1 MPNDKENT
9 MSRIDPE
16 VFDRYRQQAI
26 ALRRAAI
33 RQASTQLPAA
43 LRQYAA
49 RAYRR
54 LIAVFATP
62 ERTCR

>member
-1 MPNDKENT
+1 

-16 VFDRYRQQAI
+16 VFDHYRQQAI

-33 RQASTQLPAA
+33 RQAGTQLPAA
-43 LRQYAA
+43 LRQYAT

-54 LIAVFATP
+54 IVAFYATP
-62 ERTCR
+62 GRTCH